1 VVVSD
6 SPEGPFKD
14 KGEPLLCGE
23 GFKNIDPMVYCDR
36 TSGKNFLYW
45 GSGFENIKVQELSDD
60 FLSFKKGSTSKNLI
74 PPIPGDDP
82 ENYENLVEGAWLQKH
97 LNFYYLYYSGD
108 NCCGKNAHYAVMVAR
123 SESPTGPFEKFKND
137 KRKPYILSGNYRWG
151 APGHNSVITVEVGQ
165 VWIMYHAIDH
175 LDHGKGRVFLMDRI
189 YYKNGWPIIGNGTP
203 SFSKTAIP
211 KT

>member
-1 VVVSD
+1 MVVSD

-137 KRKPYILSGNYRWG
+137 KRKPYILSGNYRWV